1 MYVYVIMKIR
11 NNKHSD
17 VSTTKESLLNVAER
31 LFAEHGYDG
40 VGMRTLAA
48 EADVNL
54 GAATYHFGSK
64 ENLYRETVMLCFR
77 PINEE
82 RIRLLR
88 QAEKEAQGKPVPVET
103 TIDCMLR
110 PPFMAGLK
118 HPYFPALFTRNLFL
132 PPQFMHE
139 FLAKE
144 GGSVHEPFI
153 TALARA
159 LPDLPMEVL
168 RLRVWFAL
176 GAMLMFLS
184 KKPMRKKT
192 EHLESVLSD
201 MVDFIA
207 AGLHTDSSAIF
218 PSDASP
224 ATPSET

>member
-1 MYVYVIMKIR
+1 MTTR

-17 VSTTKESLLNVAER
+17 GSTTKESLLNVAER

-48 EADVNL
+48 EANVNL

-64 ENLYRETVMLCFR
+64 ENLYKETVKLCFR

-82 RIRLLR
+82 RIKLLR
-88 QAEKEAQGKPVPVET
+88 NAEKEAQGNPIPLET
-103 TIDCMLR
+103 IIDCMLR
-110 PPFMAGLK
+110 PPFMAGLE

-144 GGSVHEPFI
+144 SGSVHEPFI

-168 RLRVWFAL
+168 RLRMWFAL

-184 KKPMRKKT
+184 RKPMLNKT
-192 EHLESVLSD
+192 DYSESILND
-201 MVDFIA
+201 MVDFIV
-207 AGLHTDSSAIF
+207 AGLHTDSNAIF
-218 PSDASP
+218 PTGASP
-224 ATPSET
+224 VNPSET